1 MYPHEA
7 RKELINF
14 LQEETSIEEKILYE
28 LARTQIE
35 KIRKTQGKQED
46 VSEEELLA
54 YIENHYE
61 ELKKKTDIAL
71 TDICKKVIPTC
82 SWTFLI
88 KPIGIY
94 ALCLVPSIALLTKEI
109 CVRLGL
115 LLSQEE
121 SNYEPIFALLCLLIL
136 LIISAVSLILD
147 GKRH

>member
-82 SWTFLI
+82 SWTFFN
-88 KPIGIY
+88 KTHRH
-94 ALCLVPSIALLTKEI
+94 LCTLV
-109 CVRLGL
+109 
-115 LLSQEE
+115 
-121 SNYEPIFALLCLLIL
+121 
-136 LIISAVSLILD
+136 
-147 GKRH
+147 